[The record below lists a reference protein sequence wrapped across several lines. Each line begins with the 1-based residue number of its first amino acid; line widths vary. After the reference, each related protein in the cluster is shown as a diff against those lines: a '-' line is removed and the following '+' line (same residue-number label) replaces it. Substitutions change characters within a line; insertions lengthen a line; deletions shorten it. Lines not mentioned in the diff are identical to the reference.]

1 MCFGPSFAEK
11 EAARL
16 QREQAES
23 MREKAQR
30 ERSEVKREEIES
42 LLSLRSSR
50 RARGGSRP
58 RSLFSSSGG
67 GYASRF

>member
-23 MREKAQR
+23 MREEAQKQ
-30 ERSEVKREEIES
+30 RSEVKREEIES
-42 LLSLRSSR
+42 LLNLRSSR
-50 RARGGSRP
+50 RGSRP
-58 RSLFSSSGG
+58 RSLFSSRGG